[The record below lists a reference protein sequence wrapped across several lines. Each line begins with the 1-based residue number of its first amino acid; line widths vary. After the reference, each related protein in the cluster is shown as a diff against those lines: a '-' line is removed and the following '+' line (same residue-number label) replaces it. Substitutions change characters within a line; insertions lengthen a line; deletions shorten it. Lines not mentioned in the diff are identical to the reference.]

1 MNLQEYISSG
11 IIESYCLGIAS
22 PEEAA
27 TFEEMCSLYP
37 ELAAARNEFELQLEN
52 HAFEQS
58 VTPDPA
64 IRESLLA
71 AIAAES
77 VPATPVVTMTAAT
90 NPVKKFSWL
99 AAASVIA
106 LIAVSALA
114 VTFYQKNKKL
124 EKSTVDLQAQLDST
138 RLQMEE
144 LARQQ
149 SMISNPNTAVVSL
162 VSSETAVRPAANVY
176 WDSTSTDVY
185 LVVRNLPELPSEKQ
199 YQLWAFIN
207 KQPVDLG
214 LFDAGK
220 RIILKMKNT
229 QKAEAFAITI
239 EKRGNT
245 GGPKGTLSASGKM
258 L

>member
-27 TFEEMCSLYP
+27 TFEEMCRLYP

-77 VPATPVVTMTAAT
+77 VPATPVVTMAAT
-90 NPVKKFSWL
+90 KPVKKFSWL

-124 EKSTVDLQAQLDST
+124 EKSTVALQAQLDST

-149 SMISNPNTAVVSL
+149 SMISNPNIAVVSL
-162 VSSETAVRPAANVY
+162 VSTETTAKPAANVY

-185 LVVRNLPELPSEKQ
+185 LVVRNLPELPTEKQ
-199 YQLWAFIN
+199 YQLWALIN

-214 LFDAGK
+214 LFDAGN

-229 QKAEAFAITI
+229 QKADAFAITI

>member
-1 MNLQEYISSG
+1 M
-11 IIESYCLGIAS
+11 AS

-27 TFEEMCSLYP
+27 TFEEMCRLYP

-64 IRESLLA
+64 VRESLLA
-71 AIAAES
+71 KIAAEYVS
-77 VPATPVVTMTAAT
+77 ASPVVPM
-90 NPVKKFSWL
+90 NIHKPVRKFSWL

-106 LIAVSALA
+106 LIALSALA

-124 EKSTVDLQAQLDST
+124 ERSTVALRAELDST
-138 RLQMEE
+138 RMQMEE

-149 SMISNPNTAVVSL
+149 SMISNPNTADVSL
-162 VSSETAVRPAANVY
+162 VSTETIAKPAANVY

-199 YQLWAFIN
+199 YQLWALIN

-214 LFDAGK
+214 LFDAGS

-229 QKAEAFAITI
+229 QKADAFAITI